1 MRLVILN
8 NSQRLPRQRGSSLLE
23 ALVAILLMAIVGLAI
38 TYNLAKGTFQQGK
51 LNAQTAVLNEIR
63 GQVQSS
69 GMNSNCSTAGTTTQT
84 TIQLSNANSSALSTV
99 TRSCSLSL
107 MIVTVNGTSKTVL
120 LPVVSYS
127 VTDDKLGSSSFILQN

>member
-1 MRLVILN
+1 MRLAILN
-8 NSQRLPRQRGSSLLE
+8 DPHRLLRQRGTSLLE
-23 ALVAILLMAIVGLAI
+23 ALVAIFLMAIVGLAI

-69 GMNSNCSTAGTTTQT
+69 GMNSNCTTAGTTAQT
-84 TIQLSNANSSALSTV
+84 TIKLSNANSSAESTV
-99 TRSCSLSL
+99 TRSCSLSV
-107 MIVTVNGTSKTVL
+107 MSVTVNGTSKTVL
-120 LPVVSYS
+120 LPVVSYT